1 MPVASLHVDT
11 CAKSVVDL
19 KNSPSLRMG
28 HPREKQSDDLQQ
40 KIRFSKGMIKQSNK
54 VNFSNK
60 ILKKNNQKYSFRS
73 S

>member
-1 MPVASLHVDT
+1 MPVASFEVDT
-11 CAKSVVDL
+11 CPKSVVDL

-40 KIRFSKGMIKQSNK
+40 KSRYCKLIIKQKNK
-54 VNFSNK
+54 VKFSNK
-60 ILKKNNQKYSFRS
+60 ILKKNHQKYSFRS